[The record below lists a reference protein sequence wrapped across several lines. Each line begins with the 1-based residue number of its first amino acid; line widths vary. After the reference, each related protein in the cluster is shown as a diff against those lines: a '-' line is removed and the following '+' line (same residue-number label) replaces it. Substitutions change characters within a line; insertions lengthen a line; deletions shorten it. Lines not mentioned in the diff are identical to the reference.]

1 MRLSTFAALAAV
13 VVTLAVTRADAR
25 PGTTPTAITAPAS
38 APVASGP
45 VLVPAAFAHPADNA
59 WFPLVPGTVTVLRG
73 TDAGEHLRERVR
85 VTRRTRLIEGV
96 TTRVVRDVLR
106 RADGT
111 LAERTTDW
119 YAADDAGNV
128 WYFGERTATFDMK
141 GHLDSREG
149 SWRAGVRG
157 ARPGLIMPADPRPT
171 DAYRQELFR
180 GHAEDQAWI
189 VGFERSERTPL
200 HRFRHVLRT
209 FEWSRLE
216 PGVMSEKLYARGVG
230 IVRERDIAGGEER
243 FAVVAVHRR
252 R

>member
-1 MRLSTFAALAAV
+1 MRISTLAALTAAIA
-13 VVTLAVTRADAR
+13 TLAVATADAR
-25 PGTTPTAITAPAS
+25 PATMTVPPAASPPAVTSTAPE
-38 APVASGP
+38 PD
-45 VLVPAAFAHPADNA
+45 AFAHPVANP
-59 WFPLVPGTVTVLRG
+59 WFPLVPGTTTVLRG
-73 TDAGEHLRERVR
+73 TDEGERLRERVH
-85 VTRRTRLIEGV
+85 VTHRTVRIQHIA
-96 TTRVVRDVLR
+96 TRAVRDVLR

-128 WYFGERTATFDMK
+128 WYFGERTATFDQK
-141 GHLDSREG
+141 GELESREG

-157 ARPGLIMPADPRPT
+157 AHAGLIMPADPGPT

-189 VGFERSERTPL
+189 VGFKRSERTPM

-209 FEWSRLE
+209 FEWTRLE
-216 PGVMSEKLYARGVG
+216 PRVMSAKLYARGVG
-230 IVRERDIAGGEER
+230 IIRERDIAGGEET

-252 R
+252 